1 MTEKEMIEMLDEDIS
16 RLRLPPISEKV
27 FKALEEK
34 RVKYI
39 EAQNLSIHNTV
50 HKIIPRAYIFV
61 AMLMLVVISV
71 PIIVVMTNKLST
83 SNRPENI
90 IVSVSSEATISG
102 TEKKNSAAQ
111 TEENVLERIE
121 LKKLYGEVALSGKSE
136 EELEM
141 LLVTYSKDSSVYE
154 EDRYIYNFDSQG
166 RLFEMR
172 KAAFG
177 DEEGQPVDE
186 QTISSNVNALLGEY
200 YPDWLESE
208 CDIRI
213 EKNENARPPW
223 SAYVI
228 RSNDDLT
235 KEHLLITFEM
245 TGSVKAVIRSGG
257 QESIG
262 SISKAEAV
270 QIALEE
276 LRSGKYGVPD
286 FNVDDIDIIVEVRK
300 RDNEKY
306 YFIAIKNIIVDEII
320 TTGYYME
327 INAYTGKIEKI
338 KN

>member
-1 MTEKEMIEMLDEDIS
+1 MTCLSADRINGALHAFLQKNGNGARLQEMVTKAYRVEKATGF
-16 RLRLPPISEKV
+16 REKMKLAEGKRRAELQQARAEALAAGA
-27 FKALEEK
+27 KA
-34 RVKYI
+34 VKKMRENADTYSDFGFGK
-39 EAQNLSIHNTV
+39 EALFQ
-50 HKIIPRAYIFV
+50 
-61 AMLMLVVISV
+61 M
-71 PIIVVMTNKLST
+71 
-83 SNRPENI
+83 
-90 IVSVSSEATISG
+90 
-102 TEKKNSAAQ
+102 
-111 TEENVLERIE
+111 ERIFAAE
-121 LKKLYGEVALSGKSE
+121 KQAGEAENYAIRGRARAVAGDYE
-136 EELEM
+136 GA
-141 LLVTYSKDSSVYE
+141 LLDADKAVSLD
-154 EDRYIYNFDSQG
+154 DRNIYNFDPQG
-166 RLFEMR
+166 RLLEMR

-186 QTISSNVNALLGEY
+186 QTISSNVNALLKEY